1 MIEIEVF
8 GNQVKFFE
16 RDEKSKKIKIIIN
29 CASNEE
35 AKDIQKIIYLMN
47 EEYASKI
54 YELFIGKKLELVKL
68 SINQHIIPGNEKHN
82 EIKKQEA
89 IKRIANSIYNLIEFE
104 TFEKQWQEKICNY
117 LVGEIWI
124 AKFKDE
130 IS

>member
-1 MIEIEVF
+1 
-8 GNQVKFFE
+8 
-16 RDEKSKKIKIIIN
+16 
-29 CASNEE
+29 
-35 AKDIQKIIYLMN
+35 MN